1 MGNVDDNFYLS
12 VRDNE
17 NWRITYWF
25 SFIELPPYS
34 SARSELTVTIPENA
48 LPCTRD
54 NITITVTSWDNAV
67 SDSDSCI
74 AHRGKAELRFVTLY
88 KVLADIDFYFLEG
101 SRLVVKFYTYQG
113 AYQAEN
119 VIWNGSTPSQVVLSE
134 NVPHP
139 EGKGVENATL
149 VLTDDTGN
157 VISVLA
163 SFVVRRP
170 HLMARIIEIK
180 ARWPYASDEEK
191 SALISEILAI
201 KARWPY
207 APD

>member
-34 SARSELTVTIPENA
+34 SARSELIVTIPENA

-54 NITITVTSWDNAV
+54 NITITATSWDNAV

-74 AHRGKAELRFVTLY
+74 AHRAKAEFRLVTLY
-88 KVLADIDFYFLEG
+88 KAGLDVDTYLEMG
-101 SRLVVKFYTYQG
+101 SKLIVRFYTYANTYQG
-113 AYQAEN
+113 EN
-119 VIWNGSTPSQVVLSE
+119 VVWAGSTPANVNLLE

-139 EGKGVENATL
+139 ENKAVENAWL
-149 VLTDDTGN
+149 VLADEENN
-157 VISVLA
+157 VIQ
-163 SFVVRRP
+163 VV
-170 HLMARIIEIK
+170 
-180 ARWPYASDEEK
+180 ARWTVKRGDLMMRLGEMDR
-191 SALISEILAI
+191 
-201 KARWPY
+201 RWPMASPEERSELMVEY
-207 APD
+207 GAIDRQWPRAPE